1 MSFGQFFKVHCV
13 AKKVAAFL
21 LGDVYHPAHG
31 HFAHLPH
38 GQDSGRFCLEAL
50 AGWKIKVCLMAVG
63 KSS

>member
-31 HFAHLPH
+31 HFAHLP
-38 GQDSGRFCLEAL
+38 LL
-50 AGWKIKVCLMAVG
+50 MVTLLICLMGRIQAG
-63 KSS
+63 FAWKHLQAGR